1 MDGAGRIDIEV
12 DLQRSA
18 RSRSLSH
25 GELAAG
31 HYVRIAVSDAGRGM
45 DEATL
50 GRVFEPFF
58 TTRVEGTGLG
68 LATVREIVREHG
80 GVMNVRSAVGAG
92 SRFEAWLPCVAG
104 TVAGAD
110 DTAPT
115 LPLGRG
121 ETILVVDEAPGR
133 LLRVEEIL
141 AALGYEP
148 VGFARADLALAA
160 CRETPAR
167 FDMLVIVD
175 LVPNSSTLELSAA
188 LHAIVPKL
196 PILLAT
202 GSSEEID
209 ANALIAAG
217 VSDLLRWPVSAAD
230 MAVALE
236 RSSSAKDSDGTSRF
250 GWMRATMSAL
260 HRR

>member
-1 MDGAGRIDIEV
+1 
-12 DLQRSA
+12 
-18 RSRSLSH
+18 
-25 GELAAG
+25 
-31 HYVRIAVSDAGRGM
+31 M

-80 GVMNVRSAVGAG
+80 GVMNVRSALGAG
-92 SRFEAWLPCVAG
+92 SCFEAWLPCVAG

-121 ETILVVDEAPGR
+121 ETVLVVDETPGR

-160 CRETPAR
+160 CREMPAR

-175 LVPNSSTLELSAA
+175 LVPNSSTLELAAA

-209 ANALIAAG
+209 ANALVAAG

-230 MAVALE
+230 MAGALE
-236 RSSSAKDSDGTSRF
+236 RCSAERGSGGALRFPRMPATVSRP
-250 GWMRATMSAL
+250 A
-260 HRR
+260 